1 MSAFEAIAGGGV
13 LNRVGHDERESW
25 DRRNK
30 VEHAAGEL
38 VSKRIIVGYGFWIFL
53 LSDIIMFSAFFATY
67 AVLVGATAGGPSGRE
82 LFNLPN
88 VAVET
93 ACLLLSS
100 FTCGLASIGARMH
113 RGSWFYGAMAATGIL
128 GAAFLGIEVHEFAG
142 MVAQGAGPTR
152 SAFLSAFF
160 TLVGCHGLHV
170 TAGLLWLL
178 TMVAQVFAKGYRADI
193 LRRILC
199 FSLFWHTLDI
209 IWVALFTVVYL
220 MGAAR

>member
-1 MSAFEAIAGGGV
+1 MSAFEAIAGRGI

-38 VSKRIIVGYGFWIFL
+38 ASKRIIVGYGFWIFL

-82 LFNLPN
+82 LFNLTN

-113 RGSWFYGAMAATGIL
+113 SGSWFYGAMAATAVL
-128 GAAFLGIEVHEFAG
+128 GAAFLAIEVHEFAG

>member
-1 MSAFEAIAGGGV
+1 MSVSQTVAGHGDPH
-13 LNRVGHDERESW
+13 RVEREGAI
-25 DRRNK
+25 RHVRP
-30 VEHAAGEL
+30 

-67 AVLVGATAGGPSGRE
+67 AVLVDSTAGGPSGRD
-82 LFNLPN
+82 LFHLGS
-88 VAVET
+88 VALET

-100 FTCGLASIGARMH
+100 FTCGLASIGAQQRK
-113 RGSWFYGAMAATGIL
+113 GSLFFGAMAVTFVL
-128 GAAFLGIEVHEFAG
+128 GAAFIFLEAREFAG
-142 MVAQGAGPTR
+142 MVADGDGPTR

-178 TMVAQVFAKGYRADI
+178 TMMAQVFAKGYRADI
-193 LRRILC
+193 LRRVLC
-199 FSLFWHTLDI
+199 FSLFWHALDI

-220 MGAAR
+220 MGGAR